1 MESVRNILLI
11 MDVEVHQAS
20 CFVFQFRLFRN
31 AKLHL
36 GAGSI
41 DFGKMTVPE
50 KIIAFAVIFIFT
62 FVEQACCKNC
72 IL

>member
-1 MESVRNILLI
+1 MH
-11 MDVEVHQAS
+11 VE
-20 CFVFQFRLFRN
+20 CFMFQLRLFRN

-36 GAGSI
+36 GTGSM

-50 KIIAFAVIFIFT
+50 KIIAFAAIFMLIFI
-62 FVEQACCKNC
+62 ERASCKNC